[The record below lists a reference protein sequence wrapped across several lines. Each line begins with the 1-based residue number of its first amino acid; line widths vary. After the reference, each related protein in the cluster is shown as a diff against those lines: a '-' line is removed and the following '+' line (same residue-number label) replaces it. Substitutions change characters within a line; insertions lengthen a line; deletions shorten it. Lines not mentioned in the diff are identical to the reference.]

1 VLGKTL
7 ASLLIISCEQII
19 SLVAG
24 KTLLA
29 NLLAKDLDRS
39 SDNF

>member
-7 ASLLIISCEQII
+7 ASLLTISCEQII

-29 NLLAKDLDRS
+29 EDLDRS